1 MHADKDPGPRA
12 IRLADYTPP
21 DFLVDTIDLE
31 FDLDERATV
40 VRSRLSLR
48 RNPARPSPS
57 RASAAP
63 LVLDGQGLTLLS
75 LALNGREL
83 GPGDYVLGPE
93 SLTIAEMPERFVLDA
108 STRIDPSANTALEG
122 LYVSSGNFCTQCEAE
137 GFRRITFY
145 PDRPDVMARF
155 TTTIRAD
162 RKRCPVLL
170 SNGNLAGEG
179 MLSDGRHYARWE
191 DPFPKPAYLF
201 ALVAGKL
208 VAVDDAFVTRSG
220 RRVALQIF
228 VEPGN
233 QDKCA
238 HAMASLKR
246 AMEWDEERYGLEY
259 DLDRF
264 MIVAVGDFNM
274 GAMENKGLNIFN
286 TKYILARPDTATDA
300 DYAGIE
306 SVVAHEYFHNWTGN
320 RVTCRDWFQ
329 LSLKEGLTVF
339 RDQEFSADMNDPAVQ
354 RIEDVRA
361 LRALQF
367 PEDASPMAHPV
378 RPDSYIEINNFYTK
392 TVYEKGAE
400 IVRMM
405 QTLLGRD
412 GFRKGM
418 DLYFRRHDGQAVTCD
433 DFVRAMEDANQADL
447 AQFRRWYSQAGT
459 PVVKARG
466 EYDAAR
472 RRYALTLEQSCP
484 PTPGQPSKLPF
495 HIPVAVGLLDGKGND
510 LALRLAGETQAAG
523 ATRVLDLKETTQ
535 TFVFEGVPEQPL
547 PSLMRGFSAPAR
559 LDAGYGDGELVR
571 LMAED
576 GDGFARCEAGQ
587 ILASGLM
594 LGAVPAIQAGS
605 APEVDPAFIAAFGRV
620 LADDTTDKSLLALML
635 TLPSESYVGEQMAEI
650 DVAAIHGAR
659 EAFRRAL
666 AAAHR
671 TRLLDVYRAT
681 SANDP
686 AALDPVAVGRRAL
699 RNLCLAYLV
708 TLGDDEV
715 LALSARQ
722 AREARSMTEVQGALQ
737 SLCETQSPERG
748 PVLDAFYAKWQDEP
762 LVVDKWFSV
771 QAMAPRAD
779 ALDAVRLLTGHPAFS
794 IRNPN
799 KVRALIGAYAAG
811 NPTGFHRADGQGYD
825 FLADRV
831 LELNKLN
838 PQVAARMLG
847 VMTRWRRYDA
857 TRRAAMRQALE
868 RVAAEPGLSK
878 DVFEIASK
886 SLAG

>member
-1 MHADKDPGPRA
+1 MHADKESAPRA

-21 DFLVDTIDLE
+21 AYLVDTVDLE
-31 FDLDERATV
+31 FDLDEHATV

-48 RNPARPSPS
+48 RNPAAP
-57 RASAAP
+57 AAQP
-63 LVLDGQGLTLLS
+63 LVLNGQGLTLLS

-83 GPGDYVLGPE
+83 GAGDYVLGPE
-93 SLTIAEMPERFVLDA
+93 SLTISDVPERFVLDA
-108 STRIDPSANTALEG
+108 STRIDPAANTALEG

-162 RKRCPVLL
+162 RKRSPVLL
-170 SNGNLAGEG
+170 SNGNLVGEG
-179 MLSDGRHYARWE
+179 TLSDGRHYARWE

-201 ALVAGKL
+201 ALVAGQL
-208 VAVDDAFVTRSG
+208 VAVEDSFVTRSG
-220 RRVALQIF
+220 RSVRLQIF
-228 VEPGN
+228 VERGN
-233 QDKCA
+233 EDKCG

-246 AMEWDEERYGLEY
+246 AMQWDEERYGLEY

-286 TKYILARPDTATDA
+286 TKYILARPDTATDT

-339 RDQEFSADMNDPAVQ
+339 RDQEFSADMNDASVQ

-361 LRALQF
+361 LRAMQF

-400 IVRMM
+400 VVRMM

-418 DLYFRRHDGQAVTCD
+418 DLYFQRHDGQAVTCD
-433 DFVRAMEDANQADL
+433 DFVRAMEDANGADL
-447 AQFRRWYSQAGT
+447 TQFRRWYSQAGT

-466 EYDAAR
+466 AYDAANKK
-472 RRYALTLEQSCP
+472 YALTLEQSCP

-495 HIPVAVGLLDGKGND
+495 HVPVAIGLIDRKGKD
-510 LALRLAGETQAAG
+510 LVP
-523 ATRVLDLKETTQ
+523 TRVLDLKEQTQ
-535 TFVFEGVPEQPL
+535 NFIFEGVSEHPL
-547 PSLMRGFSAPAR
+547 PSLMRGFSAPIR
-559 LDAGYGDGELVR
+559 LDAGYSDDDLVR

-576 GDGFARCEAGQ
+576 SDGFARCEAGQ
-587 ILASGLM
+587 ILATGLM
-594 LGAVPAIQAGS
+594 LRAVADVQAGRTPAV
-605 APEVDPAFIAAFGRV
+605 APGFIAAFGRV
-620 LADDTTDKSLLALML
+620 LQDEVSDKSLITLML
-635 TLPSESYVGEQMAEI
+635 TLPSESYLGEQMAEI
-650 DVAAIHGAR
+650 DVAAIHQVR
-659 EAFRRAL
+659 DAFRRAL
-666 AAAHR
+666 ATAHR
-671 TRLLDVYRAT
+671 TRLLDLYRAT
-681 SANDP
+681 AANDP

-699 RNLCLAYLV
+699 RNLSLAYLV

-715 LALSARQ
+715 LGLCTRQ

-737 SLCETQSPERG
+737 SLCETRSAARSD
-748 PVLDAFYAKWQDEP
+748 VLDAFYAKWKDEP

-771 QAMAPRAD
+771 QAMAPRED
-779 ALDAVRLLTGHPAFS
+779 VLDEVRGLTGHTAFS

-799 KVRALIGAYAAG
+799 KVRSLIGAYAAG
-811 NPTGFHRADGQGYD
+811 NPIGFHRADGQGYD
-825 FLADRV
+825 FLADKV

-847 VMTRWRRYDA
+847 TMTRWRRYDA
-857 TRRAAMRQALE
+857 VRRAKMRAALE
-868 RVAAEPGLSK
+868 RIAAEPGLSK